1 MWLLAWVGL
10 DDQVAKFAEAVRER
24 EMNRRKFFLF
34 FIDIFIFTGV
44 FSFISYF
51 ISVNTTGTM
60 TLDRAFVH
68 CAVMLACIFSM
79 RIVMGLYVQI
89 WRYANVRDYLNMIIA
104 DFLGGILYVIF
115 DRFLFSESHLMIA
128 GAIAIVSSALIVTLS
143 IRFIY
148 QRIRYYH
155 NVRRGS
161 KNDNGVNVA
170 IVGAGALGVAL
181 AQELQANPKGRYKP
195 YCFIDSDREKIGSKV
210 GGLHVYAEHDAVA
223 TQISA
228 MPVQEVIIAIDS
240 LSPERLNALHK
251 KYQQSGCKVKLY
263 ASPLESVDDLDAKPA
278 IRDIRIEDLLRRDVV
293 SLSADGIADFYQD
306 KVVLITGG
314 GGSIGSELAR
324 QVAKMSPRQLI
335 ILDIYENNANDIQQ
349 ELARLRGGR
358 LDVRVEIASVRD
370 ADKLERIFTRYR
382 PNIVFHAAAH
392 KHVHLMESC
401 LDEAI
406 KNNVF
411 GTYHAVQA
419 AEKAGVDRFILIST
433 DKAVNPTNMMGAT
446 KRVCEMIIQS
456 KQSSKTRFAAV
467 RFGNV
472 LGSNG
477 SVIPLF
483 KRQIDEGGPVTIT
496 DKRIVRYF
504 MTIPE
509 AAQLLLQTGVMA
521 NSGEIFV
528 LDMGKPVK
536 ILDLAENMIRLS
548 GLIPYKDVE
557 IKEVGLRPGEKLYE
571 ELLMKT
577 EGMRETT
584 NNKIFIE
591 HEAPISPEEIDAKL
605 KELQVALVQPETE
618 SLRSL
623 MMRLVPTYHN
633 ADEVNGHAKETEG
646 VKR

>member
-1 MWLLAWVGL
+1 
-10 DDQVAKFAEAVRER
+10 
-24 EMNRRKFFLF
+24 
-34 FIDIFIFTGV
+34 
-44 FSFISYF
+44 
-51 ISVNTTGTM
+51 
-60 TLDRAFVH
+60 
-68 CAVMLACIFSM
+68 
-79 RIVMGLYVQI
+79 
-89 WRYANVRDYLNMIIA
+89 
-104 DFLGGILYVIF
+104 
-115 DRFLFSESHLMIA
+115 
-128 GAIAIVSSALIVTLS
+128 
-143 IRFIY
+143 
-148 QRIRYYH
+148 
-155 NVRRGS
+155 
-161 KNDNGVNVA
+161 
-170 IVGAGALGVAL
+170 
-181 AQELQANPKGRYKP
+181 
-195 YCFIDSDREKIGSKV
+195 
-210 GGLHVYAEHDAVA
+210 
-223 TQISA
+223 

-240 LSPERLNALHK
+240 LSPERLNTLHK

-263 ASPLESVDDLDAKPA
+263 ASPLESVDDLDGKPA
-278 IRDIRIEDLLRRDVV
+278 IRDIRIEDLLRRDAV
-293 SLSADGIADFYQD
+293 SLDADGIADFYQD

-324 QVAKMSPRQLI
+324 QVAKMNPRQLI

-349 ELARLRGGR
+349 ELSRFRGGR

-370 ADKLERIFTRYR
+370 ADKMEKIFTRYR
-382 PNIVFHAAAH
+382 PDIVFHAAAH

-456 KQSSKTRFAAV
+456 MQSSKTRFAAV

-483 KRQIDEGGPVTIT
+483 KRQIEEGGPVTIT

-509 AAQLLLQTGVMA
+509 AAQLLLQTGVLA

-536 ILDLAENMIRLS
+536 ILDLAENMIMLS
-548 GLIPYKDVE
+548 GLIPYKDIE
-557 IKEVGLRPGEKLYE
+557 INEVGLRPGEKLYE

-591 HEAPISPEEIDAKL
+591 HEAAISPEEIDTKL
-605 KELQVALVQPETE
+605 KELQVALVQPEKE
-618 SLRSL
+618 NLRSL
-623 MMRLVPTYHN
+623 MMRLVPTYRN
-633 ADEVNGHAKETEG
+633 AEEVNGSATEAENNDRGANPVLAG
-646 VKR
+646 VSTNKMEIYLHDIGL